1 MDEIVYQMFRDLLTL
16 VLAIATLFISI
27 SGVLIYGLLSRQ
39 LKIAASR
46 EAREEM
52 LKERAYSLAAI
63 GYSYW
68 HNYRIS
74 KNPEYLKLAIAL
86 TERAL
91 SECHKLKKEDE
102 ALTCMIKNNLAYYY
116 AEDGRPEYRQKALEY
131 AKYIYDRIDKYPSAK
146 AQWLDTYNYVHQ
158 RYP

>member
-1 MDEIVYQMFRDLLTL
+1 MVEKAYEIFRDLLTL

-39 LKIAASR
+39 LKMAASR

-74 KNPEYLKLAIAL
+74 KNPEYLELAIEL

-91 SECHKLKKEDE
+91 SVCHKLKKENE

-131 AKYIYDRIDKYPSAK
+131 AKYIYDRIDKYPLMK
-146 AQWLDTYNYVHQ
+146 RHWLDTYNYVHQ
-158 RYP
+158 RFR

>member
-1 MDEIVYQMFRDLLTL
+1 VDEIIYQTFRDLLTL
-16 VLAIATLFISI
+16 ALAIVTLFVSI
-27 SGVLIYGLLSRQ
+27 YGALIYRLLSRQ

-52 LKERAYSLAAI
+52 LKVRAYSLAAI

-74 KNPEYLKLAIAL
+74 NNPEYLKLAIAL

-91 SECHKLKKEDE
+91 SACLKLKKEDE
-102 ALTCMIKNNLAYYY
+102 VLTCMIKNNLAYYY

-158 RYP
+158 RFP